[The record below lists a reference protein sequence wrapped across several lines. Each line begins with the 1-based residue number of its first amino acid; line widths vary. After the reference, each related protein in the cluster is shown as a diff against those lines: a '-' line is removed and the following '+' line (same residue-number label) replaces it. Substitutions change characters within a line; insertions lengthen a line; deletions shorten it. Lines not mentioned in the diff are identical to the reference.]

1 MIYEVIKLWSEYK
14 DVVEVNL
21 TGLTFIRSIFFNA
34 IILRMVTLFN
44 FRNFI
49 TVTAKRVVHRWFNP
63 HVLSYTMCYLT
74 RSPSFRQLPIGTDPN
89 QILLGNQPNPQ
100 STAQHRHG
108 HTKKLVE
115 QRNCKISTW
124 LWVIA
129 KSVSVCEITAGIP
142 TPWCSQQC
150 NIRHITTVRLISH
163 DTYRLHVHYNNNNG
177 CLNSNFHAS

>member
-1 MIYEVIKLWSEYK
+1 MLLFSVWLHY
-14 DVVEVNL
+14 L
-21 TGLTFIRSIFFNA
+21 TLETSSLSQQNGLCIDDST
-34 IILRMVTLFN
+34 
-44 FRNFI
+44 
-49 TVTAKRVVHRWFNP
+49 P
-63 HVLSYTMCYLT
+63 MCYLT
-74 RSPSFRQLPIGTDPN
+74 RCVILHDPPVLDNFR
-89 QILLGNQPNPQ
+89 LGQTPTKFYSENQPNPQ
-100 STAQHRHG
+100 STAQHRHD
-108 HTKKLVE
+108 HTKKLAE

-129 KSVSVCEITAGIP
+129 KSVSDCEITAGIP